1 MSYLELFNLISKP
14 WSGTKEI
21 SLIAYCGR
29 DRATKIR
36 NIIEQQILKEG
47 KVLPNGKTIL
57 VPTKKVIEFLDLD
70 EDYIINMAKYEANL
84 IRDNYNRSEN
94 HYASISR

>member
-21 SLIAYCGR
+21 SLIAHCGR

-47 KVLPNGKTIL
+47 KALPNGKTIL

-70 EDYIINMAKYEANL
+70 VDYIINMAKYEANL
-84 IRDNYNRSEN
+84 IKDNNNRSEN
-94 HYASISR
+94 YYAGISR